1 MSQPTAPNSEHACT
15 NLGVKPIATL
25 CNKRLLLGVSG
36 GIAAYKSAELIR
48 RLQDAGAEVRV
59 IMTRAAQE
67 FITPLTLQALS
78 GNPVHTDLLDPSAE
92 AAMGHIELAR
102 WADII
107 LIAPASADIIARLAA
122 GKGDDLLT
130 TVCLASKAPLALAPA
145 MNQAM
150 YSHAATQANLT
161 LLAQRQVHLFG
172 PGQGYQ
178 ACGDIGA
185 GRMLEVE
192 ALVSACAQLFQ
203 IGLLTGKTVAISA
216 GPTREAIDPVRY
228 ISNHSS
234 GKMGYALATA
244 CVEAGAKVTL
254 ISGPVALPP
263 PARVHL
269 IQVESAL
276 EMHAACLKSARHCD
290 LFIGAAAVADY
301 RTQNID
307 QEKIK
312 KQEGEHQLTLT
323 LVKNP
328 DIIAAVAALGAQHD
342 ALHGTQYENKPFTVG
357 FAAETQSVL
366 EYARSKLKQKK
377 LDAIVANDVSQ
388 SDTGFNSDDN
398 AATLIS
404 AHTEITFDRR
414 SKNQLARDLIKHIA
428 ALMTAP

>member
-1 MSQPTAPNSEHACT
+1 MSQPTVPNSEHACT

-78 GNPVHTDLLDPSAE
+78 GNLVHIDLLDPSAE

-102 WADII
+102 WADLI
-107 LIAPASADIIARLAA
+107 LIAPTSADLIARLAA

-150 YSHAATQANLT
+150 YSHAATQANLA
-161 LLAQRQVHLFG
+161 LLSQRQVHLFG
-172 PGQGYQ
+172 PGRGYQ
-178 ACGDIGA
+178 ACGDLGA
-185 GRMLEVE
+185 GRMLEAE
-192 ALVSACAQLFQ
+192 ELTRACAQLFQ
-203 IGLLTGKTVAISA
+203 VGLLAGKTVSISA

-254 ISGPVALPP
+254 ISGPVALMPP
-263 PARVHL
+263 DRVQL
-269 IQVESAL
+269 VRVESAL
-276 EMHAACLKSARHCD
+276 EMHSACLEHARHCN

-301 RTQNID
+301 RVQDIAR
-307 QEKIK
+307 EKMK
-312 KQEGEHQLTLT
+312 KQDGEHQLTLT

-328 DIIAAVAALGAQHD
+328 DIIAAVAALGGQRGAH
-342 ALHGTQYENKPFTVG
+342 ENSPFTVG

-366 EYARSKLKQKK
+366 EYARIKLKQKK

-388 SDTGFNSDDN
+388 GDTGFNSDDN

-404 AHTEITFDRR
+404 ADAETSFDQR
-414 SKNQLARDLIKHIA
+414 SKTQLARDLIKHIA
-428 ALMTAP
+428 ALMTSQ